1 MESFL
6 IEGGHQL
13 SGTIMP
19 QGAKNEALEVISAI
33 ILTKE
38 EVIMEN
44 VPNILDVNNLIQL
57 LKDIGVKVKNLA
69 PENLMRRSNQF
80 SRFCLKTI
88 VSLVKKANRIP
99 VILPRAVAV
108 NSC

>member
-57 LKDIGVKVKNLA
+57 LKDIGETLITSV
-69 PENLMRRSNQF
+69 
-80 SRFCLKTI
+80 SRK
-88 VSLVKKANRIP
+88 
-99 VILPRAVAV
+99 
-108 NSC
+108 

>member
-1 MESFL
+1 
-6 IEGGHQL
+6 
-13 SGTIMP
+13 MP

-57 LKDIGVKVKNLA
+57 LKDIGVKRKKTSSKQVF
-69 PENLMRRSNQF
+69 F
-80 SRFCLKTI
+80 SG
-88 VSLVKKANRIP
+88 
-99 VILPRAVAV
+99 
-108 NSC
+108 